1 MRKKIIL
8 ISLISILVLIGAS
21 LAFFSAYKNWSKP
34 SVKILEPPKNLLK
47 LEIKG
52 KNLSAE
58 TLQRFQEDFDEVKA
72 ILEKNPRNFNNLLF
86 LGVVKKGVGDYEG
99 TRDVLEY
106 AGKLRP
112 KSSSPFFNLGDL
124 YGYFLNE
131 PEKAEANFL
140 KALENDPYSY
150 SIFLNL
156 ADFYRYKYPGKEDL
170 YDKVLLSGLER
181 IPEEVNIIAALAAY
195 YRETGQV
202 DKAITFYERL
212 LKLNPLNETAKEDL
226 AELKAKK

>member
-8 ISLISILVLIGAS
+8 ISLISILVLAGAG
-21 LAFFSAYKNWSKP
+21 LAIFWVYNNWSKS

-47 LEIKG
+47 LEIEG
-52 KNLSAE
+52 KDLSAE
-58 TLQRFQEDFDEVKA
+58 TVQRFQKDFDEVKT

-86 LGVVKKGVGDYEG
+86 LGVIKKSVGDYKG
-99 TRDVLEY
+99 ARDVLEY
-106 AGKLRP
+106 AGQLRP
-112 KSSSPFFNLGDL
+112 KSSTPFSSLADL
-124 YGYFLNE
+124 YGYFLND
-131 PEKAEANFL
+131 PQKAEANFL

-156 ADFYRYKYPGKEDL
+156 ADFYRYKYLGKEDL

-195 YRETGQV
+195 YRETGQT

-212 LKLNPLNETAKEDL
+212 LKLNPSNETAKEDL
-226 AELKAKK
+226 AELKK

>member
-1 MRKKIIL
+1 MLKSFRFFII
-8 ISLISILVLIGAS
+8 IFILVVLFFPGFAKLQELKS
-21 LAFFSAYKNWSKP
+21 KLADMENEIRKTQSQNALLEEKIAKMSNQAY
-34 SVKILEPPKNLLK
+34 
-47 LEIKG
+47 LEIV
-52 KNLSAE
+52 A
-58 TLQRFQEDFDEVKA
+58 R
-72 ILEKNPRNFNNLLF
+72 EKM
-86 LGVVKKGVGDYEG
+86 GVVKKGVGDYKG
-99 TRDVLEY
+99 ARDVFEY

-124 YGYFLNE
+124 YGYFLND
-131 PEKAEANFL
+131 PQKAETNFL